1 MKRFCIL
8 LALIL
13 VTGLAFA
20 DGEDRAFFGADEGRG
35 YLGVTITSVNNIDE
49 GSNQN
54 GVYISDVSHGSG
66 AEAAGLKAKDRI
78 VSINGQRVEIM
89 DDLEAQ
95 LEITRP
101 GDAIDVVVLRAGR
114 EEGFQ
119 VVLGGRSD
127 ARMKFKFDKGKYL
140 VELKEPRARLGV
152 QSQTLSP
159 QLAEFF
165 EVDHGVLVT
174 DIAEGSAAQAAG
186 LRAGDIILEV
196 GGHTIADNTDIFA
209 ALDGRNPG
217 ESVEVTL
224 QSRDRLE
231 VLALTLDEAMDTQK
245 MAAFNVMLSG
255 VGNSASK
262 TLQLEVPGSATF
274 EFAKSEDSADAIRL
288 KIHKLEQELER
299 LQEQLERQGND

>member
-1 MKRFCIL
+1 M
-8 LALIL
+8 L

-20 DGEDRAFFGADEGRG
+20 DGEGRAFFGDGEGRG
-35 YLGVTITSVNNIDE
+35 YLGVSITTVDHSDAE
-49 GSNQN
+49 DTQE
-54 GVYISDVSHGSG
+54 GVYISSISHGSG
-66 AEAAGLKAKDRI
+66 AEAAGLKEHDRI
-78 VSINGQRVEIM
+78 VLINGYRVEDM
-89 DDLEAQ
+89 GDLDTQMERS
-95 LEITRP
+95 RP
-101 GDAIDVVVLRAGR
+101 GDVVDLVVLRDGR

-119 VVLGGRSD
+119 VTLGEHS
-127 ARMKFKFDKGKYL
+127 ARTKFEFERGKFL

-152 QSQTLSP
+152 HSQTLSP

-217 ESVEVTL
+217 QTIEVTL
-224 QSRDRLE
+224 QSRGRLE
-231 VLALTLDEAMDTQK
+231 VLALTLDEAMDKQK
-245 MAAFNVMLSG
+245 LAAFNVMLSG

-274 EFAKSEDSADAIRL
+274 EFRKSEDSADAIRL

>member
-13 VTGLAFA
+13 LTGLAF
-20 DGEDRAFFGADEGRG
+20 GAGEGRG
-35 YLGVTITSVNNIDE
+35 YLGVTIAAVNNIDE
-49 GSNQN
+49 GSDQN
-54 GVYISDVSHGSG
+54 GVYISSVSHGSG

-78 VSINGQRVEIM
+78 VSINGHPVQVM

-95 LEITRP
+95 LTITRP
-101 GDAIDVVVLRAGR
+101 GDAVDVVVLRRGR

-119 VVLGGRSD
+119 VILGKRSD
-127 ARMKFKFDKGKYL
+127 ARAEFEFKRGKFL

-186 LRAGDIILEV
+186 LRAGDIILEM
-196 GGHTIADNTDIFA
+196 GGHTIADTSDIFA
-209 ALDGRNPG
+209 ALDGRDPG
-217 ESVEVTL
+217 QTVEVTL
-224 QSRDRLE
+224 QSRGRLE
-231 VLALTLDEAMDTQK
+231 VLAVTLDEAMDGNK
-245 MAAFNVMLSG
+245 MAAFNVMLTKQSG
-255 VGNSASK
+255 
-262 TLQLEVPGSATF
+262 TLQLEVPGSWTL
-274 EFAKSEDSADAIRL
+274 ELERPDDSTEAIRL
-288 KIHKLEQELER
+288 KIFKLEQELER
-299 LQEQLERQGND
+299 LSKQLERQGND

>member
-13 VTGLAFA
+13 ATGLAFA
-20 DGEDRAFFGADEGRG
+20 DGEGNVFFGDDEGRG
-35 YLGVTITSVNNIDE
+35 YLGVTITTVNNIDE
-49 GSNQN
+49 GSDQN
-54 GVYISDVSHGSG
+54 GVYISGISHGSG

-78 VSINGQRVEIM
+78 VSINGHRVEVM

-95 LEITRP
+95 LKITRP
-101 GDAIDVVVLRAGR
+101 GDAIDVVVLRGGR

-119 VVLGGRSD
+119 VVLGQRSD
-127 ARMKFKFDKGKYL
+127 DRAKFEFRKGKYL

-152 QSQTLSP
+152 LSQTLSP

-196 GGHTIADNTDIFA
+196 AGHTIADNTDIFA

-217 ESVEVTL
+217 ETVEITL
-224 QSRDRLE
+224 QSLGRLE
-231 VLALTLDEAMDTQK
+231 VLAITLDEAMDKQK
-245 MAAFNVMLSG
+245 MAAFNVMLTKQ
-255 VGNSASK
+255 SASK
-262 TLQLEVPGSATF
+262 TMQLEVPGSWTL
-274 EFAKSEDSADAIRL
+274 ELEKPDDSSEAIRL
-288 KIHKLEQELER
+288 KIFKLEQELER
-299 LQEQLERQGND
+299 LSKQLERQGND